1 MFEIPSHWVS
11 VVLDSN
17 RQSDLTRR
25 VLESEATSRPPAQP
39 SVILGRWPEPSLR
52 FKTVIT
58 GDVVEAR
65 NTHPRITALGR
76 WTAEDPFYRATGL
89 DLVADR
95 KQLRYRADDLTFV
108 AGSYRVT
115 AKRFDLN
122 REGGEAED
130 MKVRVSAGR
139 VPLAGVDVKK
149 LSYVPGGRS
158 TAQQVS
164 LSVLGIR
171 LLTLKE
177 LPLKL
182 APTESGEKTLS
193 TDIIPDQL
201 GVTDINNP
209 KPFASRWDIGGG
221 VGLGLDQPIA
231 WDIRL
236 AYSLINSP
244 VPIGAGFDEPDLKGS
259 YQSSFYS
266 VVRQSKPDE
275 FVQRYRVPRLA
286 LVSISNFHKGY
297 QDADR
302 TAYGDR
308 PLALGVEFGGPIAS
322 AGYRL
327 QVRRETIRT
336 DTRGTATRN
345 LALGS
350 IGLVNRDFARGWRV
364 DARVDG
370 MAIDQ
375 SGETYAW
382 TRPMVGVTAR
392 VNPLLTTSAAYMY
405 TARSN
410 VVAPFQF
417 DEVIPGS
424 EVHMRTDWNF
434 GNIQLGLLTRW
445 SAAERGFYRSQAVIS
460 FPVGAFLP
468 WFKYDS
474 QYGNI
479 AFGFSIR
486 TDSLTKALQPR
497 KLLPI
502 PNPDPD

>member
-1 MFEIPSHWVS
+1 MIELPSHWVS
-11 VVLDSN
+11 VVLDAN
-17 RQSDLTRR
+17 RRPDLTKR
-25 VLESEATSRPPAQP
+25 VLESEGTSRPPAHP
-39 SVILGRWPEPSLR
+39 SVIFGSWPEPSLR

-76 WTAEDPFYRATGL
+76 WTAVDPYYRATGL

-95 KQLRYRADDLTFV
+95 QQLRYRADDLTFV

-122 REGGEAED
+122 RDGGEAEE
-130 MKVRVSAGR
+130 MKVRVSAGKI
-139 VPLAGVDVKK
+139 PLAGVDVKK
-149 LSYVPGGRS
+149 LTYLPGGRS

-193 TDIIPDQL
+193 PDIIPDQL
-201 GVTDINNP
+201 GVSDINNP
-209 KPFASRWDIGGG
+209 KSFASRWDVGGG
-221 VGLGLDQPIA
+221 VGLSLDQPIA

-286 LVSISNFHKGY
+286 IVSISNFNKGY
-297 QDADR
+297 QAADR
-302 TAYGDR
+302 TAYANR
-308 PLALGVEFGGPIAS
+308 PLALGVEFGGPIAT

-327 QVRRETIRT
+327 QIRRETIRT
-336 DTRGTATRN
+336 DTRGSATRN

-350 IGLVNRDFARGWRV
+350 IGLVNRDFAKGWRF

-370 MAIDQ
+370 MAIEQ
-375 SGETYAW
+375 SRETYAW
-382 TRPMVGVTAR
+382 ARSMVGVTAR

-405 TARSN
+405 TAQN
-410 VVAPFQF
+410 DVAPPFQF

-424 EVHMRTDWNF
+424 EVHLRTDWNF

-445 SAAERGFYRSQAVIS
+445 SSAERGFYRSQAVIS

-497 KLLPI
+497 KLLPVTD
-502 PNPDPD
+502 PDPD